1 MNDDLFK
8 RYPQRRY
15 NPLLAEWVLV
25 SPHRT
30 QRPWQGQVDATPPE
44 NKQTYDPEC
53 YLCPGNSRA
62 GGARNPDYQ
71 STFVFDNDFSAL
83 APTTPLVEAERA
95 GLLVARTERG
105 ICRVACFHPRHDLTI
120 AQMSVPQIRNVV
132 DMWVEEY
139 QQLGNQSWIAS
150 VLIFENRGAMMG
162 ASNPHPHGQIWANE
176 TVPNIPSREQESF
189 LRYRREHGSCLLC
202 RYLETEQQLSER
214 VICSNAHFTVI
225 IPFWALWPFETLL
238 VSNHHLGGIGQ
249 LSSEE
254 RDALA
259 AIMQQLTG
267 TYDRVFHTPFP
278 YSMGFHQCPTD
289 GQEHSEWHLHAHYFP
304 PLLRSAS
311 VRKFMV
317 GYEMLGS
324 PQRDI
329 TPEEA
334 AERLRS
340 LLI

>member
-132 DMWVEEY
+132 DMWVEQY

-267 TYDRVFHTPFP
+267 AYDRVFHTPFP

-334 AERLRS
+334 AERLRG